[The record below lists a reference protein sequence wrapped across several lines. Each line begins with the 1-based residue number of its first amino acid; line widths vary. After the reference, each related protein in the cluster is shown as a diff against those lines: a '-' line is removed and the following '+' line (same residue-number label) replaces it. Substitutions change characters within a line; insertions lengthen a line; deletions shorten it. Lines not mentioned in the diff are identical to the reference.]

1 MKKEKLLGR
10 YRIFKHKILY
20 VDGYSKKVM
29 IILLLLIILDL
40 MCLWS
45 VL

>member
-1 MKKEKLLGR
+1 MKKEKLLGW
-10 YRIFKHKILY
+10 YRTFKHKIIY

-29 IILLLLIILDL
+29 IILLLLLILDL
-40 MCLWS
+40 LCLWS

>member
-1 MKKEKLLGR
+1 MKKEKLLGW
-10 YRIFKHKILY
+10 YRTFKHKLNY
-20 VDGYSKKVM
+20 VDGYCKKVL

-40 MCLWS
+40 ICLWS